1 MKLFYSPNACSLG
14 IHALLEEIGKP
25 YDLHWVDF
33 SKKEQ
38 YGPDYMAL
46 NPKSK
51 VPALL
56 RDDGVLVT
64 EYPAISFYLA
74 RANPAA
80 KLLPA
85 DIDGETKALEILDY
99 LIATVHMRGFT
110 RIFRPE
116 NFGPSP
122 EDKEKVQQT
131 GRDTIAAGFKILEP
145 QMAGKDYIL
154 GDLSIVDFALFFLE
168 FWAATRASLPMPP
181 AFAAH
186 LARMMA
192 RPSVQ
197 RTLAAEG
204 LG

>member
-25 YDLHWVDF
+25 YDPHWVDF

-38 YGPDYMAL
+38 YGPEYVAL

-74 RANPAA
+74 RANPELN
-80 KLLPA
+80 LLPA

-116 NFGPSP
+116 NFSPTP

-131 GRDTIAAGFKILEP
+131 GRDTIATGFKVLEP
-145 QMAGKDYIL
+145 ELADKDFIL

-168 FWAATRASLPMPP
+168 FWAETRAGLPLPP

-186 LARMMA
+186 LARMRN

-197 RTLAAEG
+197 RALAAEG

>member
-1 MKLFYSPNACSLG
+1 MKLFYFPNACSLG

-25 YDLHWVDF
+25 FETQALDAM
-33 SKKEQ
+33 KREQ
-38 YGPDYMAL
+38 YGADYVAL

-74 RANPAA
+74 RANPET

-116 NFGPSP
+116 NFSPTP
-122 EDKEKVQQT
+122 EDKEKVQQA
-131 GRDTIAAGFKILEP
+131 GRDTIATGFKLLEP
-145 QMAGKDYIL
+145 QLEGKDFML
-154 GDLSIVDFALFFLE
+154 GEISIVDFAVFFLT
-168 FWAATRASLPMPP
+168 FWATTRAGMTLPP

-186 LARMMA
+186 LARMRA
-192 RPSVQ
+192 RTSVQ
-197 RTLAAEG
+197 RALAAEG